1 MLVWMWPPPWETDG
15 ICLRGLSI
23 ETMEQEAWGSLIMEH
38 PEIRGLSEWRPLARG
53 GFAVVWK
60 ARQLSLERVVAVKV
74 YQRELDEGYR
84 RRFLREAAA
93 ARLSDHPGIVTVH
106 DAGVL
111 PDDSPYL
118 IMDLW
123 SGGSLSQWLKPDNRP
138 SQERVRKVGIRIADA
153 LAAVH
158 ACGVLHRDVKPAN
171 ILLDSV
177 GNPGLADFGLAA
189 MAGAETTVADVL
201 YVTPAYA
208 PPEAFGMQPATQYG
222 DVFSVAATLY
232 ALLAGCPPRDVR
244 GANVGLEQMVEVAKR
259 PIGPVPGVN
268 LHLMD
273 VLMTAL
279 SNDPADRPSAAGFR
293 DQLVNV
299 PVTSISKP
307 GAIVGAG
314 EPSSVFPRGG
324 SLVAGHS
331 AISNSHSIA
340 VTALPDSRRTPGQVA
355 SAEAPPRWRGK
366 RRLAIP
372 ALAAALVTVI
382 APATA
387 WLISEPAPSALPAAI
402 TPSATPGPP
411 SSSAGLSQ
419 ASDPRPPTSTTR
431 STGDNA
437 GSGSAEQQTIQL
449 DNAASAAKPFQTVRM
464 QGTYRGGADTSL
476 RVQRWEG
483 GQWLDFPLPTQ
494 TDQSGQFTAY
504 VEFGQPGSYRLR
516 VLDPDSDLTSKPSEL
531 VIKG

>member
-1 MLVWMWPPPWETDG
+1 MSVD
-15 ICLRGLSI
+15 
-23 ETMEQEAWGSLIMEH
+23 H

-60 ARQLSLERVVAVKV
+60 ARQLSLDRVVAVKV

-111 PDDSPYL
+111 PDDRPYL

-138 SQERVRKVGIRIADA
+138 SQERVRQVGVRIADA

-171 ILLDSV
+171 ILIDSF
-177 GNPGLADFGLAA
+177 GNPGLADFGLAT
-189 MAGAETTVADVL
+189 MAGAETTAADVL

-244 GANVGLEQMVEVAKR
+244 GAYVALEQMIEVAKR

-268 LHLMD
+268 WDLMD

-279 SNDPADRPSAAGFR
+279 SNDPAARPTAATLR
-293 DQLVNV
+293 DQLANV
-299 PVTSISKP
+299 PRISK
-307 GAIVGAG
+307 GGTLVGAA
-314 EPSSVFPRGG
+314 EDTSSVSSHRP
-324 SLVAGHS
+324 SVVSGHS
-331 AISNSHSIA
+331 AISNSHNIA
-340 VTALPDSRRTPGQVA
+340 LKEVTPDSNRAPGQVA
-355 SAEAPPRWRGK
+355 SVAAPRRLGK
-366 RRLAIP
+366 RRRGIP
-372 ALAAALVTVI
+372 VLAAALVTVI

-387 WLISEPAPSALPAAI
+387 WLTSEP
-402 TPSATPGPP
+402 TPSAVPTAITQSSTPGRS
-411 SSSAGLSQ
+411 SSSAGPSP
-419 ASDPRPPTSTTR
+419 ASDPRPPTSTTTPGAGD
-431 STGDNA
+431 ST
-437 GSGSAEQQTIQL
+437 GSGSAEGETIQL
-449 DNAASAAKPFQTVRM
+449 EDSADSAKPFQTVPIR
-464 QGTYRGGADTSL
+464 GTHRGGADTFL
-476 RVQRWEG
+476 RVERWEG
-483 GQWLDFPLPTQ
+483 GKWVPFPLPAK

-504 VEFGQPGSYRLR
+504 VELGQPGRYRLR
-516 VLDPDSDLTSKPSEL
+516 VLDPDSGVTSKPSVLE
-531 VIKG
+531 IRG

>member
-1 MLVWMWPPPWETDG
+1 MSVD
-15 ICLRGLSI
+15 
-23 ETMEQEAWGSLIMEH
+23 H

-60 ARQLSLERVVAVKV
+60 ARQLSLDREVAVKV
-74 YQRELDEGYR
+74 YERELDEGYR

-111 PDDSPYL
+111 PDDRPYL

-138 SQERVRKVGIRIADA
+138 SQERVRQVGVRIADA

-171 ILLDSV
+171 ILIDSF
-177 GNPGLADFGLAA
+177 GNPGLADFGLAT
-189 MAGAETTVADVL
+189 MAGAETTAADVL

-244 GANVGLEQMVEVAKR
+244 GAYVALEQMIEVAKR

-268 LHLMD
+268 WHLMD

-279 SNDPADRPSAAGFR
+279 SNDPAARPTAATFR
-293 DQLVNV
+293 DQLANL
-299 PVTSISKP
+299 PRISK
-307 GAIVGAG
+307 GGTLVGAAEDASS
-314 EPSSVFPRGG
+314 EPSHRPSIV
-324 SLVAGHS
+324 SGHS
-331 AISNSHSIA
+331 AISNSHNIA
-340 VTALPDSRRTPGQVA
+340 LKEVTPDSNRAPGQVA
-355 SAEAPPRWRGK
+355 SVAAPRRLGK
-366 RRLAIP
+366 RRRGVP
-372 ALAAALVTVI
+372 VLAAALVTVI
-382 APATA
+382 APTTA
-387 WLISEPAPSALPAAI
+387 WLTSEP
-402 TPSATPGPP
+402 TPSAVPTAMTQSSTPGRS
-411 SSSAGLSQ
+411 SSSAVPSP
-419 ASDPRPPTSTTR
+419 ASDPRRPTSTTTPGASD
-431 STGDNA
+431 ST
-437 GSGSAEQQTIQL
+437 GSGSAEVETIQL
-449 DNAASAAKPFQTVRM
+449 EDSADSAKPFQTVPIR
-464 QGTYRGGADTSL
+464 GTHRGGADTFL
-476 RVQRWEG
+476 RVERWAG
-483 GQWLDFPLPTQ
+483 GKWVPFPLPAK

-504 VEFGQPGSYRLR
+504 VELGQPGRYRLR
-516 VLDPDSDLTSKPSEL
+516 VLDPDSRVTSKPSVLE
-531 VIKG
+531 IRG

>member
-1 MLVWMWPPPWETDG
+1 MIVD
-15 ICLRGLSI
+15 
-23 ETMEQEAWGSLIMEH
+23 H
-38 PEIRGLSEWRPLARG
+38 PDIRGLSEWRPLARG

-60 ARQLSLERVVAVKV
+60 ARQLSLDRMVAVKV

-111 PDDSPYL
+111 PDDRPYL

-123 SGGSLSQWLKPDNRP
+123 PGGSLSQWLRPDNRP
-138 SQERVRKVGIRIADA
+138 SQERVRQVGVRIADA

-171 ILLDSV
+171 ILIDSF

-189 MAGAETTVADVL
+189 MAGAETTADDVL

-232 ALLAGCPPRDVR
+232 ALLAGCPPRHVR
-244 GANVGLEQMVEVAKR
+244 GADVALEQMVEIAKR

-268 LHLMD
+268 WHLMD

-279 SNDPADRPSAAGFR
+279 SNDPAARPTATTFR
-293 DQLVNV
+293 DQLANL
-299 PVTSISKP
+299 PGISK
-307 GAIVGAG
+307 GGTFVGAA
-314 EPSSVFPRGG
+314 EDTSSVSSHRP
-324 SLVAGHS
+324 SLVSGQS
-331 AISNSHSIA
+331 AISNSNNIA
-340 VTALPDSRRTPGQVA
+340 PRELTPDSNRAPGQVA
-355 SAEAPPRWRGK
+355 SVAAPRWLGKSRRG
-366 RRLAIP
+366 IP
-372 ALAAALVTVI
+372 VLAAALVTVI
-382 APATA
+382 ALATA
-387 WLISEPAPSALPAAI
+387 WLISEP
-402 TPSATPGPP
+402 TPSAVPTAVTQSSAPGRS
-411 SSSAGLSQ
+411 SSSAGPSP
-419 ASDPRPPTSTTR
+419 ASDPRPPTSTTTPDAGD
-431 STGDNA
+431 STGSD
-437 GSGSAEQQTIQL
+437 SAEGETIQL
-449 DNAASAAKPFQTVRM
+449 EDSADSAKPFQTVPIR
-464 QGTYRGGADTSL
+464 GTHRGGADTFL
-476 RVQRWEG
+476 RVERWEG
-483 GQWLDFPLPTQ
+483 GKWVRFPLPAK

-504 VEFGQPGSYRLR
+504 VELGQPGRYRLR
-516 VLDPDSDLTSKPSEL
+516 VLDPDSGVTSKPSAL